1 MVFEV
6 SATTGHAIESS
17 FISLTNALM
26 EQVDGKNANI

>member
-17 FISLTNALM
+17 FSAFTNALM
-26 EQVDGKNANI
+26 EQVDEKNANI